1 MVNSYSTIG
10 SNMKKMY
17 FSLAVNFGKHAV
29 SESVKVCE
37 YGFICNVND
46 TKFAANG
53 VFKNESIVEAIA
65 AWYIKK
71 QMKVDA
77 TVILQFY
84 EEAGINEHI
93 GIVNQNQN

>member
-1 MVNSYSTIG
+1 MANSYSTIG
-10 SNMKKMY
+10 FNMKKMY

-29 SESVKVCE
+29 SESATVRE
-37 YGFICNVND
+37 YGFICNIND

-53 VFKNESIVEAIA
+53 ALKNESIIEAIA

-71 QMKVDA
+71 QIKVDA

-84 EEAGINEHI
+84 EEAGINEPI
-93 GIVNQNQN
+93 GIVNQN